1 MRYTFLALALCTVA
15 LAQPP
20 ADVPGVIN
28 TSPKPVASDST
39 VKLDY
44 DIVYVR
50 APRKGDNVGTNWA
63 EISNPVFMDAGADL
77 MLLHPDGSEEVLVKG
92 GKGSVTDP
100 VISFDGEWVYYSLFH
115 DLTGASVTQGPAAGA
130 DIYKLH
136 IKSRKTVRLTTQQ
149 FTPNTGAANW
159 SSDFRTPEP
168 GKDRFEYG
176 VFNTGPCPLPGG
188 KVMFTS
194 NRNGYKP
201 PKRLPHMMQL
211 FVMDDDGA
219 NVECVGHLNLGGAL
233 HPTVLRDGRVMFSS
247 LESQGLRT
255 STLWG
260 LWVMNPD
267 GTEWAPLASA
277 FLTGVSPSAW
287 HFQTQL
293 SDGSI
298 VAEEYYNQTSS
309 GFGSFVQF
317 PPNSPYGKAFG
328 PANVA
333 DDRNPPLRHG
343 RTDDGKA
350 RLRRYPFSPF
360 GIESITPFARA
371 DEGAAD
377 FAERGKRY
385 GTRVGKVT
393 HPSAAPD
400 NHLLMVWSIGPVNG
414 GYTVDRPAVDGG
426 IYLLKGGKPANEPG
440 DLLLIKNDP
449 KFNEQWPR
457 AVVPYKRVHGV
468 DEPKKHEP
476 LANDGKLSK
485 HLPAGTPFGLVGTSS
500 FYKRESYPN
509 GTVKPGTTVGAFAG
523 GASASGY
530 EDLDPFNSRDDL
542 ASSNWIG
549 QGADAG
555 RYTNADI
562 HAVRIVAMEPNT
574 DRNKGPNSGRTFRS
588 HANEK
593 LRILGEIPLRKFKQP
608 TPPAPL
614 PEGKGEEEVDPDGNP
629 DTSFLAKIPADV
641 GFTFQTLDKR
651 GMVLNVSQT
660 WHQLRPGEIRHDC
673 GGCHAHSQKPTE
685 FARTAAAKP
694 DYAPFDLTQQ
704 TPLLTTKA
712 ADESKRKWD
721 AKDETGVAF
730 AKGAKD
736 VEFWRD
742 VKPIL
747 ERSCVAC
754 HTEKGGAKA
763 AGNLVLD
770 DIKTINVADCDDVP
784 GTYYRLAMD
793 FAARFGHKPV
803 NGSWRGTNASR
814 YIRMFQSRRSLL
826 VWKVYGERLDGWTN
840 DDFPTETTPGN
851 SRTLA
856 HKREAVPDTVANR
869 NRADLDFT
877 GSAMPPP
884 DAVKSGK
891 VQALSA
897 EDKLTLV
904 RWIDLG
910 CPIDLTFDPKN
921 PAKPG
926 FGWMLDDQR
935 PALAVSLPKAGTN
948 PPLERFL
955 IGMHDYRT
963 GLDANSFVVT
973 ADFAVNG
980 APAGTNLAP
989 KFAPL
994 GGQVFELKLSAP
1006 LTVAR
1011 GTLTVSVKDK
1021 QGNVTRVE
1029 RTFGAK

>member
-1 MRYTFLALALCTVA
+1 
-15 LAQPP
+15 
-20 ADVPGVIN
+20 
-28 TSPKPVASDST
+28 
-39 VKLDY
+39 
-44 DIVYVR
+44 
-50 APRKGDNVGTNWA
+50 
-63 EISNPVFMDAGADL
+63 
-77 MLLHPDGSEEVLVKG
+77 
-92 GKGSVTDP
+92 
-100 VISFDGEWVYYSLFH
+100 
-115 DLTGASVTQGPAAGA
+115 
-130 DIYKLH
+130 
-136 IKSRKTVRLTTQQ
+136 
-149 FTPNTGAANW
+149 
-159 SSDFRTPEP
+159 
-168 GKDRFEYG
+168 
-176 VFNTGPCPLPGG
+176 
-188 KVMFTS
+188 
-194 NRNGYKP
+194 
-201 PKRLPHMMQL
+201 
-211 FVMDDDGA
+211 
-219 NVECVGHLNLGGAL
+219 
-233 HPTVLRDGRVMFSS
+233 
-247 LESQGLRT
+247 
-255 STLWG
+255 
-260 LWVMNPD
+260 
-267 GTEWAPLASA
+267 
-277 FLTGVSPSAW
+277 
-287 HFQTQL
+287 
-293 SDGSI
+293 
-298 VAEEYYNQTSS
+298 
-309 GFGSFVQF
+309 
-317 PPNSPYGKAFG
+317 
-328 PANVA
+328 
-333 DDRNPPLRHG
+333 
-343 RTDDGKA
+343 
-350 RLRRYPFSPF
+350 
-360 GIESITPFARA
+360 
-371 DEGAAD
+371 
-377 FAERGKRY
+377 
-385 GTRVGKVT
+385 
-393 HPSAAPD
+393 
-400 NHLLMVWSIGPVNG
+400 
-414 GYTVDRPAVDGG
+414 
-426 IYLLKGGKPANEPG
+426 
-440 DLLLIKNDP
+440 
-449 KFNEQWPR
+449 
-457 AVVPYKRVHGV
+457 
-468 DEPKKHEP
+468 
-476 LANDGKLSK
+476 
-485 HLPAGTPFGLVGTSS
+485 
-500 FYKRESYPN
+500 
-509 GTVKPGTTVGAFAG
+509 
-523 GASASGY
+523 
-530 EDLDPFNSRDDL
+530 
-542 ASSNWIG
+542 
-549 QGADAG
+549 
-555 RYTNADI
+555 
-562 HAVRIVAMEPNT
+562 
-574 DRNKGPNSGRTFRS
+574 
-588 HANEK
+588 
-593 LRILGEIPLRKFKQP
+593 
-608 TPPAPL
+608 
-614 PEGKGEEEVDPDGNP
+614 
-629 DTSFLAKIPADV
+629 V

-856 HKREAVPDTVANR
+856 HKGEAVPDTVANR